1 MTEVKHQI
9 YVSYADADEKWV
21 VSFVGHLK
29 DNLRQQLGK
38 IDNDFIW
45 AKYMPLGIGNKQD
58 ILQRH
63 LSASKYLLVIASP
76 AYFATIKNS
85 EIDAFG
91 KVDNLILVEYNKVE
105 LPENLQSLNS
115 YQFWHEDDRGRALSY
130 ANPVATSSEPQYYRL
145 LAEMAR
151 DIVYASNQSLQES
164 IAPQYIVITVTDT
177 EDMAFR
183 EVLKEQGIEVRFQK
197 HEHLGYYNRFTVQDR
212 HCALIRPIEKG
223 RQASQSL
230 VNKLLHYPPQ
240 LIIMSGICGGFDE
253 RGVKLNDVIF
263 TNSVIDY
270 ERERLTDD
278 KYRTQPQQY
287 RASPRLLE
295 LIANFKTQLAQELR
309 VRIHHEKILACGDKL
324 LASRDHELRQKILGI
339 HSDIYGIEM
348 EGSGLFRAVYDAQT
362 GRAVD
367 VTLIKAVSDL
377 GDEQMTKG
385 KEQKQKKAAKIAAQ
399 VTLRVIEQY

>member
-1 MTEVKHQI
+1 M
-9 YVSYADADEKWV
+9 A
-21 VSFVGHLK
+21 
-29 DNLRQQLGK
+29 
-38 IDNDFIW
+38 
-45 AKYMPLGIGNKQD
+45 QD
-58 ILQRH
+58 IE
-63 LSASKYLLVIASP
+63 KYLDQ
-76 AYFATIKNS
+76 T
-85 EIDAFG
+85 
-91 KVDNLILVEYNKVE
+91 
-105 LPENLQSLNS
+105 Q
-115 YQFWHEDDRGRALSY
+115 
-130 ANPVATSSEPQYYRL
+130 
-145 LAEMAR
+145 
-151 DIVYASNQSLQES
+151 NQSCVTGSTVDSKNIPSSLQAS

-197 HEHLGYYNRFTVQDR
+197 HEHLGYYNRFFLQDR

-263 TNSVIDY
+263 ANSVIDY

-278 KYRTQPQQY
+278 TYRAGIQAQQY

-295 LIANFKTQLAQELR
+295 LIANFKTQLAQELKI
-309 VRIHHEKILACGDKL
+309 RIHHEKILACGDKL

-348 EGSGLFRAVYDAQT
+348 EGSGFFRAVYDAQT
-362 GRAVD
+362 ERTVD

-377 GDEQMTKG
+377 GDEQMAEN